1 MKKRS
6 SNLELLRIIS
16 MLMIIAHHFAV
27 HGGFNIIEK
36 EFGINKIII
45 QILSSGGKFGVN
57 LFVLITG
64 YFLIDSKFNLKKL
77 ITLIIQNLF
86 YSITFLFIFSIF
98 SLEIT
103 IGIKNIIKS
112 FFPITYSLNWFITV
126 YVILYIFTPFINKLV
141 NIISRQE
148 YLKLI
153 FLLIVLCSFIPTFTL
168 GNLAFSELN
177 YFLMLYLIAGY
188 FKLYPNNYTEK
199 VLFNFTYGII
209 FYLLICTSF
218 IIFDFLGTKYYFF
231 AKGAT
236 YFAGQKS
243 FPLLIS
249 SIGIF
254 LGFKNLKI
262 KNLRIINKIAST
274 TLGIYLIHDNFLVRE
289 FLWLKFFKVYEHF
302 YDKDLLL
309 YSFKIIFL
317 VFIGCMILDFIRQFL
332 FKRTINIFLEK
343 YFDKIFSFSK
353 RYLEKLS
360 KKYCNYLKF

>member
-1 MKKRS
+1 MEKRS

-27 HGGFNIIEK
+27 HGGFNIVEK

-64 YFLIDSKFNLKKL
+64 CFLINSKFNLKKL
-77 ITLIIQNLF
+77 IALIIQNLF
-86 YSITFLFIFSIF
+86 YSVIILLVFSIF
-98 SLEIT
+98 PLEIT
-103 IGIKNIIKS
+103 IGIKKIIKS
-112 FFPITYSLNWFITV
+112 FFPIIYSLNWFITV
-126 YVILYIFTPFINKLV
+126 YIILYIFTPFINKFI
-141 NIISRQE
+141 NIISKQE

-153 FLLIVLCSFIPTFTL
+153 FLLITLCSFIPTFSL
-168 GNLAFSELN
+168 GNLAFSELSW
-177 YFLMLYLIAGY
+177 FLMLYLIGGY

-199 VLFNFTYGII
+199 VLFNFMYGIL
-209 FYLLICTSF
+209 FYLLICISF
-218 IIFDFLGTKYYFF
+218 IVFDFLGIKYYFF
-231 AKGAT
+231 VKGAV

-262 KNLRIINKIAST
+262 KNMKVINKIAST

-302 YDKDLLL
+302 YDKNLLF

-317 VFIGCMILDFIRQFL
+317 VFISCMMLDFIRQFL
-332 FKRTINIFLEK
+332 FKYSINIFLEK
-343 YFDKIFSFSK
+343 YFDRIFSFFE